1 MKSEVKVVLLG
12 FAPFE
17 KSTFESFFKLV
28 GRRDTFYKVVP
39 EAAQAQIVMVN
50 GDNPTA
56 AQWANNCVKSPQM
69 ALYVGA
75 PDPAGIWPVTSRP
88 IKLTAVLGLLDI
100 LVKPKILLND
110 IQLKS
115 ESEIKVA
122 PVLASVPV
130 PASVPL
136 SAPKLAPP
144 LASTPANVPKRDEA
158 VVANPAQAAAL
169 VPKTLL
175 AVPQPSMATVPK
187 NSVREGSGVRAS
199 QSFQS
204 SSFIGLG
211 SAPEIK
217 VVSEQFDDILVVDDS
232 DVALKF
238 MQNRL
243 TRYGFRAELARSGE
257 EALTRLSASKF
268 KFVFLDVMME
278 GIDGYQTCRAIKQRK
293 YASGRPPVVVMLTSR
308 GGSIDKIRGGLAGC
322 DAYLTKP
329 LNEVELLKILSKH
342 DEQVERSFRD
352 TNMAGAGMASS
363 RFH

>member
-1 MKSEVKVVLLG
+1 MSVAICGVVTMKSEVKVLLLG

-28 GRRDTFYKVVP
+28 SRRETLYKIVP
-39 EAAQAQIVMVN
+39 DAAQAQLLMVN

-56 AQWANNCVKSPQM
+56 VQWATASVKAPQK
-69 ALYVGA
+69 ALYIGTS
-75 PDPAGIWPVTSRP
+75 DPAGQWPVAPRP
-88 IKLTAVLGLLDI
+88 IKLTTVLGLLDI
-100 LVKPKILLND
+100 LVMPDTRMANAKAEPEPLREETLATKHAA
-110 IQLKS
+110 
-115 ESEIKVA
+115 VA
-122 PVLASVPV
+122 APGTAELRKAPLPVVTTA
-130 PASVPL
+130 
-136 SAPKLAPP
+136 
-144 LASTPANVPKRDEA
+144 R
-158 VVANPAQAAAL
+158 
-169 VPKTLL
+169 
-175 AVPQPSMATVPK
+175 K
-187 NSVREGSGVRAS
+187 NSVREGSGDRDS
-199 QSFQS
+199 QNFSPSTFL
-204 SSFIGLG
+204 GLG
-211 SAPEIK
+211 SAPEPK
-217 VVSEQFDDILVVDDS
+217 AVSAQFDDILVVDDS

-257 EALTRLSASKF
+257 EALSRLTASKF

-278 GIDGYQTCRAIKQRK
+278 GLDGYQTCRAIKQRK

-352 TNMAGAGMASS
+352 TNMAGAGTISS
-363 RFH
+363 RAH